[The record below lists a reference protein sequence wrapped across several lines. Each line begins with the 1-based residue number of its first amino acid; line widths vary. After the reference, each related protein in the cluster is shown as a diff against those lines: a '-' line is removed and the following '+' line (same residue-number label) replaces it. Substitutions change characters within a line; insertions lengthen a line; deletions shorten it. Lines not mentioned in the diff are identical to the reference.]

1 MRNSLE
7 TRLGIFFALALV
19 VAFIVLEVVG
29 GFDFFK
35 GGRRVHARFNNVQEL
50 KTGDP
55 VKMAGVQVGKVEKIE
70 LEEGKVKVTMKVD
83 KDATVKTD
91 STAVIRFAGLMGQN
105 FIFLDFGTPEAPLAA
120 DGAILTTKE
129 QGDLNTLMVKLESVA
144 GGVEN
149 LTKSFTG
156 DNISN
161 LLGPFTDF
169 LKQNSPVLTAMFGN
183 LQTISDQIARGQG
196 TMGKMIMDE
205 TLYSTALTTVS
216 NLQGTSSQIELA
228 LIDARA
234 TLGKANSIV
243 DQINAGQGTLGK
255 LAKDEALYR
264 ETTTAMSNLREILEK
279 INRGQGSVGSLV
291 NDDSFL
297 KNAKLSLQK
306 LDKATESL
314 EDTGPLSV
322 LGTAVNSLF

>member
-1 MRNSLE
+1 MRNTLE

-35 GGRRVHARFNNVQEL
+35 RGRHLHARFENVQEL
-50 KTGDP
+50 KEGDP
-55 VKMAGVQVGKVEKIE
+55 VKMAGVEVGRVSRIE
-70 LEEGKVKVTMKVD
+70 LERDRVKVTMKIHEN
-83 KDATVKTD
+83 AAVKTD
-91 STAVIRFAGLMGQN
+91 STAMIRFAGLMGQN
-105 FIFLDFGTPEAPLAA
+105 FVFLDFGSADAPLAA

-129 QGDLNTLMVKLESVA
+129 QGDLNSLMVKLESVA

-149 LTKSFTG
+149 LTKSFGG

-183 LQTISDQIARGQG
+183 MKTISDQVARGQG
-196 TMGKMIMDE
+196 TVGKLIQDE
-205 TLYSTALTTVS
+205 TLYVTTLTTIS
-216 NLQGTSSQIELA
+216 NLQDTTTQIELTIA
-228 LIDARA
+228 DARA
-234 TLGKANSIV
+234 AITKANSIV

-255 LAKDEALYR
+255 LAKDDTLYR
-264 ETTTAMSNLREILEK
+264 ETTTAMANLRQILDK
-279 INRGQGSVGSLV
+279 INRGQGSVGQLV